1 MIENITRDD
10 IDVHVKAEN
19 WEDAIKKSSEY
30 LLKTGKITEEYI
42 DSMIEAVHRV
52 GPYIV
57 LGHSV
62 ALAHARPECGVNE
75 LAVHFTT
82 LDPPVPFGS
91 EQFDPV
97 SLLITLAAIDA
108 DSHLELMSEL
118 AGILMDTE
126 NVDRLSEC
134 DSKDEFLEN
143 LQRMAMEE

>member
-30 LLKTGKITEEYI
+30 LLKTGKITEGYI

-62 ALAHARPECGVNE
+62 ALAHVQNAASMNWRYI
-75 LAVHFTT
+75 LR
-82 LDPPVPFGS
+82 
-91 EQFDPV
+91 
-97 SLLITLAAIDA
+97 LLIRRCLLAANSLI
-108 DSHLELMSEL
+108 
-118 AGILMDTE
+118 
-126 NVDRLSEC
+126 R
-134 DSKDEFLEN
+134 
-143 LQRMAMEE
+143 